1 MCYYPLHR
9 PVIYHHRK
17 STLKKKIS
25 KQWHFVQITT
35 PGFPDCLQTDISNVR
50 CDAQQFVPSFVERV
64 AGVGSCHCWG
74 ELVCQEQE
82 QSTSQCTGSHS
93 PFRCQNEIQQLPST
107 FRSSILWVML
117 VPKFEI
123 WSFAPNLL
131 PSPLPPFLPKTPF
144 GILDLVE
151 VYFKGF
157 DLFNIKSNFQVMSRW
172 L

>member
-1 MCYYPLHR
+1 M
-9 PVIYHHRK
+9 
-17 STLKKKIS
+17 
-25 KQWHFVQITT
+25 
-35 PGFPDCLQTDISNVR
+35 
-50 CDAQQFVPSFVERV
+50 
-64 AGVGSCHCWG
+64 
-74 ELVCQEQE
+74 CQEQE
-82 QSTSQCTGSHS
+82 QSTSQCMGSHS

-157 DLFNIKSNFQVMSRW
+157 DLFNIKSNFQVMSPMAVTGPKRKKKKW
-172 L
+172 KQYFSNSISLQFGTVLQINSDTLRSTARRPPSRDAGPMRQT